1 MVSHGDVALG
11 EAWAR
16 AIARRIGLEAGN
28 PDELIHALAL
38 DSRAELRKPCPS
50 HVEAQCW
57 NTEREVFEAD
67 EDMVAMVTR
76 DLDKLAARGIDITGV
91 RTSVVCTKRL
101 NDARLEG
108 KSRFDVDLHAMERI
122 VLHARERENMDVDA
136 VCGKVGGYARYSDA
150 FGPLA
155 GRLHAIIE
163 EGAKKSSYSFPGLGI
178 ISFVRDADAHHLLVA
193 MASMVGKWI
202 REVMMGRIV
211 RFYGHSDDE
220 ELSRER
226 LPRSDHQSLRRC
238 HLARPQEARGSGHVL
253 RASGPAYRL
262 THHGAMSSKDP
273 SDRIVTGPLAS
284 TLFWFGAPLALGM
297 GLQTTFNLV
306 DAYLISRLDA
316 DVAGPSLGA
325 IGICDQIAAIGS
337 IVSYGISTA
346 TAALVA
352 QADGRGDREA
362 ARRVAWQSM
371 IMVSLWSI
379 IFGVLGLGAAGFIMH
394 DLVGA
399 KGQVA
404 ELGTRYLR
412 VILGGSFSIFFLL
425 QVTTIQR
432 ALGSSKTPV
441 AMLLFSNVLNL
452 VLAVLLVYGPGDAP
466 PVFAWGPPIARALHL
481 PRMQVIGAA
490 WATIIARTVTLL
502 PLLFLVIKRFGLFS
516 RGLRGGLDKTI
527 AGTIYRIA
535 WPSSTQ
541 LVIRI
546 LAMLAVHALVARTFT
561 TQTDQTATTAL
572 GIVFR
577 LETMALFV
585 GLGWGSAA
593 QTFVGQ
599 NLGAGNEQRA
609 TMSGWAGA
617 FYNLCAMTILD
628 ARLPERGAFG
638 GALLRR

>member
-1 MVSHGDVALG
+1 MS
-11 EAWAR
+11 
-16 AIARRIGLEAGN
+16 
-28 PDELIHALAL
+28 
-38 DSRAELRKPCPS
+38 SRDPS
-50 HVEAQCW
+50 
-57 NTEREVFEAD
+57 
-67 EDMVAMVTR
+67 
-76 DLDKLAARGIDITGV
+76 
-91 RTSVVCTKRL
+91 
-101 NDARLEG
+101 
-108 KSRFDVDLHAMERI
+108 ERI
-122 VLHARERENMDVDA
+122 VSA
-136 VCGKVGGYARYSDA
+136 
-150 FGPLA
+150 
-155 GRLHAIIE
+155 
-163 EGAKKSSYSFPGLGI
+163 
-178 ISFVRDADAHHLLVA
+178 
-193 MASMVGKWI
+193 
-202 REVMMGRIV
+202 
-211 RFYGHSDDE
+211 
-220 ELSRER
+220 
-226 LPRSDHQSLRRC
+226 
-238 HLARPQEARGSGHVL
+238 
-253 RASGPAYRL
+253 
-262 THHGAMSSKDP
+262 
-273 SDRIVTGPLAS
+273 PLAS

-352 QADGRGDREA
+352 QHDGRGDREA

-371 IMVSLWSI
+371 LLVSLWSLV
-379 IFGVLGLGAAGFIMH
+379 FGVLGLGAAGFIMN

-452 VLAVLLVYGPGDAP
+452 FLAVLLVYGPGDAP

-490 WATIIARTVTLL
+490 WATIIARAVTLC
-502 PLLFLVIKRFGLFS
+502 PLLFLVIRRFGLFG
-516 RGLRGGLDKTI
+516 RGARGGLDREVSGEI
-527 AGTIYRIA
+527 FRIA

-561 TQTDQTATTAL
+561 TQTDQSATTAL

-599 NLGAGNEQRA
+599 NLGARNEQRA
-609 TMSGWAGA
+609 TMSGWTAA
-617 FYNLCAMTILD
+617 FYNLCAMTLLVLVYRSAGLAVVRFFDDDPNVIQIALGYLSIIAPSYLGLGIGIVLGSAMTGAGATRTTMFID
-628 ARLPERGAFG
+628 LGVVLGFQLPLALAAVMLAEPSPTRLWLVVAATNFLSAAVYVVNYRRGAYLR
-638 GALLRR
+638 GAVIG